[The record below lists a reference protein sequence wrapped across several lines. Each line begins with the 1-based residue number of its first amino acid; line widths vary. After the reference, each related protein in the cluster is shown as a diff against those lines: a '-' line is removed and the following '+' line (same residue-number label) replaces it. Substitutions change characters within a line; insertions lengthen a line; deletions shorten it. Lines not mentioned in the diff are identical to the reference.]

1 MFVYKRDLK
10 PALKKI
16 GMTQKE
22 LSKIVGKSERAVKG
36 WVAGT
41 SKPTYD
47 GHEIIMKILGLNED
61 SSNTVVNVPVLSY
74 VQAGEFTQSIED
86 IDPIGHMDL
95 PANLVPKNAFLLE
108 VKGDSM
114 TFDLSENQKLDQK
127 YCKYSLR
134 EGENVLIDPNEVNH
148 QSLIGKVVVARNS
161 EGATVKLLYKENN
174 KLCLMPLNSKFQN
187 NDDIKTPD
195 DAEIIGKVVNSI
207 RFRDFK

>member
-41 SKPTYD
+41 SKPTYG

-61 SSNTVVNVPVLSY
+61 FSNTVVNVPVLSY

-95 PANLVPKNAFLLE
+95 PAKLVPKNAFLLE

-114 TFDLSENQKLDQK
+114 TFDLSENQRLDQK
-127 YCKYSLR
+127 YCKYSLS
-134 EGENVLIDPNEVNH
+134 EGENILIDPNEVSH

-161 EGATVKLLYKENN
+161 EGATVKLLYKEDN